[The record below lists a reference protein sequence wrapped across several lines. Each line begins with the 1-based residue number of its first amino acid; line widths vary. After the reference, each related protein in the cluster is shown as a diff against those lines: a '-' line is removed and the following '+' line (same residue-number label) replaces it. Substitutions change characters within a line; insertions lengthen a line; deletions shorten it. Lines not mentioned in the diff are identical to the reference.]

1 MQIPERYEHAK
12 EVYRS
17 FQKRTAALSKWLK
30 EVTEKINIQIFDE
43 FICIIHI
50 QMNSYK
56 KKIET

>member
-30 EVTEKINIQIFDE
+30 EVTEKRNTQLNSFE
-43 FICIIHI
+43 F
-50 QMNSYK
+50 NTL
-56 KKIET
+56 E